1 MNYKELFTN
10 CKTGFDFEDNIV
22 TIFNT
27 LGFKTTKTGSNDGGV
42 DIIVEG
48 TIDET
53 YRKFYIQC
61 KFYNRPIG
69 KNPMQEIYAG
79 VHYYDNDGTP
89 VVVTNNHV
97 TVEAR
102 LYANKLGVEIISDTE
117 WTEFKKA
124 INGELTDPLQRT
136 GLFGVMLGQVIMDT
150 NYISK
155 AVSDAPAVEIVPDKE
170 KMKLQLQSD
179 FDEAEE
185 CVKEAAYLQEQA
197 AKYSQ
202 RALRIQ
208 KKALLYTLE
217 HG

>member
-1 MNYKELFTN
+1 MNYKELFAN

-22 TIFNT
+22 TIFST

-48 TIDET
+48 KINGTSHK
-53 YRKFYIQC
+53 YYIQC
-61 KFYNRPIG
+61 KFYNRPLG
-69 KNPMQEIYAG
+69 KNPIQEIYAG
-79 VHYYDNDGTP
+79 VHYYDNDGKP

-117 WTEFKKA
+117 WAEFKKA
-124 INGELTDPLQRT
+124 LNGELTDPIQKT
-136 GLFGVMLGQVIMDT
+136 GLYGVMLGQAIKSDD
-150 NYISK
+150 YIFN
-155 AVSDAPAVEIVPDKE
+155 AVSDTPAVEVLADKE

-208 KKALLYTLE
+208 KKELLYTL
-217 HG
+217 